1 MRIED
6 YGFISDTETAALVSR
21 EGSVDWL
28 CMPRYDSGAFFA
40 RLLGSEDNG
49 FWQIRPKGEIVRTRR
64 QYRGD
69 TLILETEFE
78 TAEGCVRLTDCMPL
92 RDDYPDIVRTVEG
105 LRGEVTMAMKLVIRF
120 DYGRIVPWVQRV
132 EGGLTAMA
140 GPNALILRSDVEL
153 RGEAM
158 STVAEFTVSEGE
170 SSAFVLTWYP
180 SHKEPPE
187 AENSAESLRRTEAF
201 WKEWAAEAKP
211 VGDEW
216 RAASMRS
223 LLVLKGL
230 TYAPTGG
237 IIAAATTSLPEQI
250 GGTRNW
256 DYRYCWLR
264 DATFTLYALL
274 GAGYMKEAEAWRNWL
289 LRAIAGSPAQM
300 QTLYGAAG
308 ERRLLEYEIPEL
320 SGFEGS
326 HPVRVGNAASQ
337 QFQLDVYGEVLDVM
351 HQARRLGM
359 ASNPAAWEL
368 ERCLVEFV
376 AQHWQEPDMGI
387 WEVRGQPQHFTH
399 SKVMAWVAMDRAVLA
414 CEKYG
419 LPGDAAQWRRVR
431 DEIHAEVC
439 ARAYHTGRG
448 SFVQAFE
455 SEKLDASL
463 LLLPLVGFLPP
474 EDPRVRST
482 IAAIE
487 RELMP
492 DGLVLRYHTDTATDG
507 LPQGEGAFLPCSFWL
522 VDCLSL
528 TGREAEARALF
539 ERLLALRN
547 DLGLLSEEYDP
558 RGQRQLGNF
567 PQAFS
572 HVAMLNSA
580 ANLGRDRGEC
590 PATHRANCGEKG

>member
-1 MRIED
+1 
-6 YGFISDTETAALVSR
+6 
-21 EGSVDWL
+21 
-28 CMPRYDSGAFFA
+28 
-40 RLLGSEDNG
+40 
-49 FWQIRPKGEIVRTRR
+49 
-64 QYRGD
+64 
-69 TLILETEFE
+69 
-78 TAEGCVRLTDCMPL
+78 
-92 RDDYPDIVRTVEG
+92 
-105 LRGEVTMAMKLVIRF
+105 
-120 DYGRIVPWVQRV
+120 
-132 EGGLTAMA
+132 
-140 GPNALILRSDVEL
+140 
-153 RGEAM
+153 
-158 STVAEFTVSEGE
+158 
-170 SSAFVLTWYP
+170 
-180 SHKEPPE
+180 
-187 AENSAESLRRTEAF
+187 
-201 WKEWAAEAKP
+201 
-211 VGDEW
+211 
-216 RAASMRS
+216 
-223 LLVLKGL
+223 
-230 TYAPTGG
+230 
-237 IIAAATTSLPEQI
+237 
-250 GGTRNW
+250 
-256 DYRYCWLR
+256 
-264 DATFTLYALL
+264 
-274 GAGYMKEAEAWRNWL
+274 
-289 LRAIAGSPAQM
+289 
-300 QTLYGAAG
+300 
-308 ERRLLEYEIPEL
+308 
-320 SGFEGS
+320 
-326 HPVRVGNAASQ
+326 VRVGNAASQ